1 MTGVQRTAILPIT
14 FLNKRAVAAVLL
26 MMASCFVAH
35 ATEPDSWQRPPNEDQ
50 IANLINLPTVPKTK
64 IYEVVPTKVETA
76 VVWRLASAPFAVLTC
91 ADADFLAG
99 GHYSCDENAKPTLV
113 RAVYANGG
121 TGNFTVRYDDRRT
134 LYVHHASLGDLGSVR
149 NLPLIVGL
157 PFVPIALFAWAG
169 SVR

>member
-1 MTGVQRTAILPIT
+1 
-14 FLNKRAVAAVLL
+14 

-99 GHYSCDENAKPTLV
+99 GHYSCDENAKPILV
-113 RAVYANGG
+113 RAVYANGVQAILRCAM
-121 TGNFTVRYDDRRT
+121 TTEEPYTFTMP
-134 LYVHHASLGDLGSVR
+134 HWEIWG
-149 NLPLIVGL
+149 
-157 PFVPIALFAWAG
+157 W
-169 SVR
+169 